1 MQIGYVF
8 SRAAETPS
16 RVSLGDGK
24 KTHEFRVGCAKKAG
38 TCQLIIARVALGLAG
53 SPSVDKI

>member
-8 SRAAETPS
+8 SRAAETAS

-24 KTHEFRVGCAKKAG
+24 KNARIPGRLCC
-38 TCQLIIARVALGLAG
+38 CQLIIARVALGLAPG
-53 SPSVDKI
+53 RRVFHKI

>member
-24 KTHEFRVGCAKKAG
+24 KTHEFQGGLCFKAG
-38 TCQLIIARVALGLAG
+38 TCQLIARLALGVAQ
-53 SPSVDKI
+53 SPRVDKI